1 MSRFSMAFIV
11 AVFLLN
17 SDLSEAKTAANKLK
31 KEVTMSTTATNPI
44 VILETNKGPIEV
56 ELWEDKAPITVKNFL
71 TYVDEKFYDETV
83 FHRVIP
89 KFMIQC
95 GGMTADMKEKSTHA
109 PIKNEASKDLA
120 NKKGTLAMARTS
132 DINSASSQFFI
143 NLVDN
148 GFLDHTGT
156 GPQNYGYAV
165 FGTVTKGME
174 TVDAIAKV
182 TTGNSGYHQ
191 DVPQEAVI
199 IKSARRK

>member
-1 MSRFSMAFIV
+1 MSRFNMAFIV
-11 AVFLLN
+11 AIFLLN
-17 SDLSEAKTAANKLK
+17 SHLPDADAKTTK
-31 KEVTMSTTATNPI
+31 KGIPVTTTSTNPVVLI
-44 VILETNKGPIEV
+44 ETNKGPIEI

-71 TYVDEKFYDETV
+71 TYVDENFYNNTI

-89 KFMIQC
+89 KFMIQG
-95 GGMTADMKEKSTHA
+95 GGMTADMKEKSTHP
-109 PIKNEASKDLA
+109 PIKNEASKELL

-156 GPQNYGYAV
+156 GPQTFGYAV
-165 FGTVTKGME
+165 FGAVTKGME
-174 TVDAIAKV
+174 TVEAIAKV

>member
-1 MSRFSMAFIV
+1 MSRFNMAFIV

-17 SDLSEAKTAANKLK
+17 SHLSDAKTTK
-31 KEVTMSTTATNPI
+31 KGIPVTTTSANPI
-44 VILETNKGPIEV
+44 VLIETNKGPIEI

-71 TYVDEKFYDETV
+71 TYVDENFYDGTV

-89 KFMIQC
+89 KFMIQG

-109 PIKNEASKDLA
+109 PIKNEASKELL

-156 GPQNYGYAV
+156 GPQTFGYAV

-191 DVPQEAVI
+191 DVPQEAVV